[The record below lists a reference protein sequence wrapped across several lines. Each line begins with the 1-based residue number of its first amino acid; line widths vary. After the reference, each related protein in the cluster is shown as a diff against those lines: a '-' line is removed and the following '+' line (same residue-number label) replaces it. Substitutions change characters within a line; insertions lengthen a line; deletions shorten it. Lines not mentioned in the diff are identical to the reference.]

1 MLYSTTY
8 PSPFGEIFLLASDS
22 ALVGAWLPGQQVDPT
37 LAAQAQRRQ
46 SAPLLMQ
53 GCAWLDCYFRG
64 EQPTPQEIP
73 LDPQGSAFRRMVW
86 QRLCRIPYGKLE
98 TYGQIAREIAEKTG
112 GKMSAQAVGG
122 AVGHNPIS
130 LIIPCHRVVGADGNL
145 VGYGGGLPM
154 KRRLLKYEGVDIS
167 QLHDPKPRAGKKS
180 KATTK

>member
-8 PSPFGEIFLLASDS
+8 PSPFGEIFLLANDH
-22 ALVGAWLPGQQVDPT
+22 ALVGAWLPGQQIDQT
-37 LAAQAQRRQ
+37 LAAQAQKRQ
-46 SAPLLMQ
+46 SAALLVQ
-53 GCAWLDCYFRG
+53 ACGWLDRYFRG
-64 EQPTPQEIP
+64 EKPTPQELP
-73 LDPQGSAFRRMVW
+73 LEPQGSDFRRMVW

-98 TYGQIAREIAEKTG
+98 TYGQIAREIAEKSG

-154 KRRLLKYEGVDIS
+154 TRRLLKYEGVDLS
-167 QLHDPKPRAGKKS
+167 RLHDPKPRAK
-180 KATTK
+180 